1 MRGEVKSDSIKIDRL
16 RTKIFEGEI
25 KIPPFQREFVWE
37 EEQVI
42 ELLDSIYNDFPVG
55 SVLLWETYDKLPA
68 RREIG
73 GFNLPE
79 TNTELPLSYVL
90 DGQQRITSIFGAFC
104 NEDITQSNEDM
115 ASKFDIVFDMNSKS
129 FKMSQEVEENDL
141 VIPLKIIFDNY
152 QFNHYLHSD
161 SRFNQEKSKEAARI
175 QSIFQNY
182 ELPTVTIR
190 KKDKG
195 DVGTIFERINN
206 TGTPLS
212 PLDLLTAWTWSDEYY
227 LKEVFANI
235 YDLLETKSFENFKD
249 KLLLQCFSAVISEST
264 KTRDML
270 SLNAEDVRTQT
281 PVVINSMKKAI
292 DLLFSQFNVKT
303 DEFLPKPQQFVGL
316 VYLFSKINILS
327 AEQLDVVGTWFWRT
341 SFSNRYSAGTDQKM
355 NDDISFFKD
364 IINNKFDGLQKYRSD
379 LSEDIFLKKTLAKS
393 NSWSRATLL
402 LMADNNPKDLTNGGS
417 VDVGLA
423 LSTFNRKEYHH
434 IFPRNFLKQ
443 NFNLETSEIN
453 KLANFCFLPAAS
465 NKLISDKAPSD
476 YFSTVIPQNQLNDI
490 LKSNFLPLDA
500 DIYQNDN
507 YTQFASERAQLLF
520 DAAKEKIN
528 EKYKTHE

>member
-1 MRGEVKSDSIKIDRL
+1 VADLIWNRWPECSG
-16 RTKIFEGEI
+16 
-25 KIPPFQREFVWE
+25 
-37 EEQVI
+37 
-42 ELLDSIYNDFPVG
+42 
-55 SVLLWETYDKLPA
+55 
-68 RREIG
+68 IG
-73 GFNLPE
+73 GRFE
-79 TNTELPLSYVL
+79 RNT
-90 DGQQRITSIFGAFC
+90 
-104 NEDITQSNEDM
+104 
-115 ASKFDIVFDMNSKS
+115 
-129 FKMSQEVEENDL
+129 
-141 VIPLKIIFDNY
+141 
-152 QFNHYLHSD
+152 H
-161 SRFNQEKSKEAARI
+161 RI

-327 AEQLDVVGTWFWRT
+327 TEQLDVVGTWFWRT

-355 NDDISFFKD
+355 NDDISFFRD

-402 LMADNNPKDLTNGGS
+402 LMADNNPKDLTNGS
-417 VDVGLA
+417 NVDVGLA